1 MIWYVLISIFIV
13 MKNKSSHTVI
23 STAVLVLCSGTLEKQ
38 FHTWITSCSHLPH
51 TWSIKTIWPFEKDQ
65 ACSKCPAG
73 FTDDC
78 EHRPL
83 GCEASFHLTHLGS
96 WAGRRMPHRF
106 FIYREFNPHS
116 LEAALHASPL
126 QRSGNPNLKWL
137 SQVPK
142 MRLSRALNGYWASQE
157 EILLPFAAAASN
169 NDEVVALG
177 AWHIQDSQTYIGLAG
192 GANHVGCQKAH
203 NHWSLQGT
211 LTWRT
216 WSELHS
222 QPHGTEI
229 YTTLQ
234 IRNGFLSGSAVKNSP
249 AIQ

>member
-177 AWHIQDSQTYIGLAG
+177 AWHIQAPSKTHKHTLVWQEGPTMLVVKRHIIIEVYRAPWHGEPDLSFTVNLMG
-192 GANHVGCQKAH
+192 QKF
-203 NHWSLQGT
+203 T
-211 LTWRT
+211 PR
-216 WSELHS
+216 
-222 QPHGTEI
+222 
-229 YTTLQ
+229 Y
-234 IRNGFLSGSAVKNSP
+234 R
-249 AIQ
+249 

>member
-177 AWHIQDSQTYIGLAG
+177 AWHIQAPSKTHKHTLAWQEG
-192 GANHVGCQKAH
+192 PTMLVVKRHIIIEVYRAPWHGEPDLSFRVNLMGQKF
-203 NHWSLQGT
+203 T
-211 LTWRT
+211 PR
-216 WSELHS
+216 
-222 QPHGTEI
+222 
-229 YTTLQ
+229 Y
-234 IRNGFLSGSAVKNSP
+234 R
-249 AIQ
+249 